1 MKKGILYSSL
11 AGFGL
16 VLLSLA
22 VYTNQGAKEYYTPR
36 EVTASKDGYKGAA
49 EWLHR
54 MRANPQT
61 GEIDPKDVENARI
74 QARQFASKKSTSA
87 LGLTWEN
94 MGPNDIGGRIRAFLI
109 DKDNP
114 DIMFAGGV
122 SGGLF
127 KTINAGASWAP
138 INDLQENLAV
148 VSIAQAANGD
158 IYYGTG
164 EGMYYFANGVGT
176 GGIAG
181 DGMFKSTDGGNTFS
195 VLPSTTTWASI
206 GKIVCDPNNPNLVY
220 AATNSGVQVSEDG
233 GVTWANPANTFGA
246 ATLDMTI
253 DSQGRVW
260 AKIGDRFYKSDGT
273 VGGFTEISK
282 SQVGIQPNE
291 LPRTSGR
298 SRIAVSPQDP
308 NYVYVI
314 TTASNNFDK
323 AYRSTDGGANWTVI
337 GEQNFYLNPH
347 GAQGNGQGTYDNAVT
362 VDATN
367 KDRIM
372 VGGVTL
378 WEWTLSG
385 GWELAASIGGSGGG
399 FPYYVHADMHHVVWH
414 PTKPNF
420 VFALND
426 GGVFRSKNNGETWD
440 PISKGFVTTQ
450 FYSIAVGANG
460 EIMGGTQDNGTIF
473 IDPANY
479 YSESGVRTPG
489 VNFNGSV
496 RDGDGGYADMSKLNE
511 DVMFKEMQY
520 GVMGRSTDGG
530 DSYESIYDFDRMD
543 PNGVAGNGSN
553 AFADFIMPFTLW
565 EKLNDPTSTDS
576 VIFSAD
582 SLVNDF
588 GSGGGDSVFE
598 GSFVAPRF
606 EKTTV
611 NGEVVNTTATLD
623 SLGFTLDAGSRR
635 ITVDANGELVASG
648 VNSSLKGGSFINYFI
663 DASNNNLP
671 TVEFKVSF
679 DSIVKNDNVVARL
692 PISYNAGD
700 KIIVKSRTNDIDL
713 IYSLPSAANSV
724 TNPEILFQDAVQSA
738 FFVGLRTN
746 TLNTPTG
753 NPNDAG
759 GIWMTRDVL
768 TNLVSTP
775 EWYHIGT
782 LAQSE
787 LPQCMAVSGD
797 GDVLYVGTSSGRV
810 YRFSNL
816 SNARDSASADIDDF
830 YRTDSTRASTSVV
843 QKTMIRNFGGG
854 RAVTSIATHPFD
866 KDKLVVTL
874 GNYGST
880 DHVYYSGNAT
890 AAAPVLIQKDLS
902 GLPDFPVYA
911 STFNFNDPTG
921 KQVVIGTEMGVY
933 TTDDI
938 SAASVTWTAENTGL
952 ANVPVFDLIQ
962 QQTIRYDLYPT
973 FKEGFYEGAIYAGTH
988 GRGIFRT
995 GSTQDYIGIKEVKPS
1010 EVAEA
1015 TKMLNVYP
1023 NPATDKIFIDL
1034 ALESRADVT
1043 VTIRNISGQL
1053 MKNVTYNKLSKD
1065 VDNIEVGV
1073 SNLAK
1078 GTYVITLSKGSE
1090 VISGKFIK
1098 Q

>member
-36 EVTASKDGYKGAA
+36 EIAASNDGYKGAA

-54 MRANPQT
+54 MRANPKT
-61 GEIDPKDVENARI
+61 GKIDPQDIENSRI
-74 QARQFASKKSTSA
+74 QAKKLASKKSTSA

-94 MGPNDIGGRIRAFLI
+94 MGPNDIGGRTRAFLI

-114 DIMFAGGV
+114 DVMFAGAV

-127 KTINAGASWAP
+127 KSINAGASWAP
-138 INDLQENLAV
+138 INDLQDNLAV
-148 VSIAQAANGD
+148 VSIAQAVDGT

-164 EGMYYFANGVGT
+164 EGLYYFTSGAGT
-176 GGIAG
+176 GGITG
-181 DGMFKSTDGGNTFS
+181 GGMFKSTDGGNTFS
-195 VLPSTTTWASI
+195 VMPSTTNWASI
-206 GKIVCDPNNPNLVY
+206 GKIVCDPNDANLIY
-220 AATNSGVQVSEDG
+220 AATNSGVQASEDG
-233 GVTWANPANTFGA
+233 GTTWANPANTFGA

-291 LPRTSGR
+291 LPRTAGR

-314 TTASNNFDK
+314 TTVNNNFDK

-337 GEQNFYLNPH
+337 GEQNFYFNPH
-347 GAQGNGQGTYDNAVT
+347 AAQGNGQGTYDNAVT
-362 VDATN
+362 VDANN

-378 WEWTLSG
+378 WEWSLTD

-399 FPYYVHADMHHVVWH
+399 FPYYVHADMHDVAWH
-414 PTKPNF
+414 PTKTDF
-420 VFALND
+420 VYALND
-426 GGVFRSKNNGETWD
+426 GGVFRSKDNGETWD
-440 PISKGFVTTQ
+440 PISKGYVSTQ

-489 VNFNGSV
+489 INFNGSV

-530 DSYESIYDFDRMD
+530 ESYESIYDFDRMD
-543 PNGVAGNGSN
+543 PNGVAGNGSS
-553 AFADFIMPFTLW
+553 AFADFIMPFMLW
-565 EKLNDPTSTDS
+565 EKLDDPNSTDT

-582 SLVNDF
+582 SLVNDY
-588 GSGGGDSVFE
+588 GSGGGDSVFT
-598 GSFVAPRF
+598 GSFVAPHF

-611 NGEVVNTTATLD
+611 NGDVVNTTAMLD
-623 SLGFTLDAGSRR
+623 MLGFTLDAGNRHVE
-635 ITVDANGELVASG
+635 VDNNGQLVATG
-648 VNSSLKGGSFINYFI
+648 AILKGSSFINQFN
-663 DASNNNLP
+663 DPNNNNLP
-671 TVEFKVSF
+671 TVEYKVSF
-679 DSIVKNDNVVARL
+679 DSIVKNDNVIAKL

-700 KIIVKSRTNDIDL
+700 TIIVKSRTNDIDL
-713 IYSLPSAANSV
+713 IYTLPSAANST
-724 TNPEILFQDAVQSA
+724 TNPEIAFQDAVQSA
-738 FFVGLRTN
+738 FFVGLRTSS
-746 TLNTPTG
+746 LNIPSG
-753 NPNDAG
+753 NPNNAG
-759 GIWMTRDVL
+759 GIWMTRSVL

-775 EWYHIGT
+775 EWYHIGD
-782 LAQSE
+782 LAQNE
-787 LPQCMAVSGD
+787 LPQSMAVSGD
-797 GDVLYVGTSSGRV
+797 GDALYVGTSSGRV

-816 SNARDSASADIDDF
+816 SNARDSASADIDDYF
-830 YRTDSTRASTSVV
+830 TSDSTRASTSVV

-854 RAVTSIATHPFD
+854 RAVTSIAVHPFD
-866 KDKLVVTL
+866 NDKLVITL

-890 AAAPVLIQKDLS
+890 AATPSILQKDVS
-902 GLPDFPVYA
+902 GLPDFPVYS

-921 KQVVIGTEMGVY
+921 KQVIIGTEMGIY

-938 SAASVTWTAENTGL
+938 SAASVTWVKENDGM

-962 QQTIRYDLYPT
+962 QQTIRYDKYPT

-995 GSTQDYIGIKEVKPS
+995 GSTSDYIGIKEVKPS
-1010 EVAEA
+1010 EVAEVSE
-1015 TKMLNVYP
+1015 MLNVYP
-1023 NPATDKIFIDL
+1023 NPATDRIFIDL
-1034 ALESRADVT
+1034 ALESRSDVT
-1043 VTIRNISGQL
+1043 VSIRNISGQL

-1065 VDNIEVGV
+1065 VENIEVGV

-1078 GTYVITLSKGSE
+1078 GTYVITVTKGNE